1 MSRRM
6 KNTIMYIADTISSD
20 ILYNTDLNLGHS
32 GKKKKTS
39 SLFLKAKSFAKNFY
53 GPVKDNILM
62 VGGAEKKKNYKT
74 GNIILYLAHIESH
87 QKRKTTLSW
96 TLITLDFL
104 RNLLG
109 RNLLIF
115 ETIA

>member
-1 MSRRM
+1 
-6 KNTIMYIADTISSD
+6 MYIADTISSD
-20 ILYNTDLNLGHS
+20 ILYNTDLYLGHS

-62 VGGAEKKKNYKT
+62 VGGAGVRGAEKKKNYKT